1 VALTLSAQGRSLLQR
16 FRETLRE
23 EYREGCR
30 NSQQI
35 PELLERWKTAL
46 RKLPDSEEAQHLR
59 AVGRALEGEVYL
71 KLNREARRH
80 LLTEVGLQI
89 GRLLGDSPGATE
101 LRKVE
106 APSKLSPNINL
117 TTEVTYVKGVGPKM
131 AQLLERINVVTV
143 GDLIGL
149 LPRRWED
156 RTRIVTAA
164 TAEDGEVAVVQGKLG
179 QLGAREPRR
188 GLSIVSCPLYTKD
201 GVVDLIWFNQKWI
214 MSSLKTGLEVSAFGK
229 IEFKYQRPQISSPE
243 LEAADEPFPLAGRWV
258 PVYPATA
265 RMSQRWLRSL
275 MMQIVPNLAP
285 HLPDPIPGWVRQQR
299 GFLDRAAA
307 VLEYHFPTHPVGLSE
322 ARRRLAYEEFFL
334 LQVELAVQR
343 RTRELEPRQTRYD
356 PAMMRPGD
364 FFGLLPFQPTG
375 AQSRVAQEIVGDLQS
390 KVPMNRLLQGDV
402 GSGKTAVA
410 AFAAWAAVKQGY
422 QAAIMA
428 PTEILAEQH
437 YQKLGPLLAP
447 AGIRLGFLSGSM
459 KKKAKDEVK
468 AAIAAQEIDL
478 AVGTHALIQADV
490 EFAKLSLV
498 VVDEQHKFGVLQR
511 TVLRQKGYMNNPD
524 LLVMTATP
532 IPRTLALTVHG
543 ELEVSKLD
551 ELPPGRLPIRSESVP
566 FSKRKKIYEEIKAEL
581 REGRQVYIVCPM
593 IEEAEEGVDKKTADL
608 SSVKAEHKVLAEQ
621 VFQEF
626 SVALLHGRM
635 KATEKEAVMDAFR
648 RGEYQ
653 ILVSTTVIEVGVDVP
668 NATIML
674 VQDADRFGL
683 SQLHQL
689 RGRVGRGGHS
699 SRCIFMSDAKGA
711 DSQRRLKA
719 IAELSD
725 GFDVAEEDL
734 QIRGPGDYF
743 GLRQSGVPDFQV
755 ADLLQDLQLLDWAQK
770 DARLAVERDPDLDHE
785 PALRRQLHLRAERTA
800 ELVH

>member
-1 VALTLSAQGRSLLQR
+1 MTLTAQGRSLLQR
-16 FRETLRE
+16 FREALRE

-30 NSQQI
+30 NSENI
-35 PELLERWKTAL
+35 PELLDRWTTAL
-46 RKLPDSEEAQHLR
+46 RKLPDSEEAQSLR
-59 AVGRALEGEVYL
+59 AVSRNLEGDGYT
-71 KLNREARRH
+71 KRNREARRQA
-80 LLTEVGLQI
+80 LTEVGLRI
-89 GRLLGDSPGATE
+89 GRLLGDAPEVGA
-101 LRKVE
+101 LRQIE
-106 APSKLSPNINL
+106 APKSLGSSVNL
-117 TTEVTYVKGVGPKM
+117 GTEVTYVKGVGPKM
-131 AQLLERINVVTV
+131 ATLLEKIGVVTV

-164 TAEDGEVAVVQGKLG
+164 TAQDGDTVVVQGKLG
-179 QLGAREPRR
+179 KLSTRTPRQ
-188 GLSIVSCPLYTKD
+188 GMSIITCPLYTSD
-201 GVVDLIWFNQKWI
+201 GVVDMIWFNQKWVI
-214 MSSLKTGLEVSAFGK
+214 AQLKTGVEVFAFGK
-229 IEFKYQRPQISSPE
+229 IEEKFQRPQINSPE
-243 LEAADEPFPLAGRWV
+243 IELASEPHRLAGRWV

-265 RMSQRWLRSL
+265 RMSQKWLRSL
-275 MMQIVPNLAP
+275 MLQVVPGLAP
-285 HLPDPIPGWVRQQR
+285 RLPDPIPADLRSRR
-299 GFLDRAAA
+299 GFLDRGAA
-307 VLEYHFPTHPVGLSE
+307 VLEYHFPTHAVGLSE
-322 ARRRLAYEEFFL
+322 ARRRLAYEELFL

-343 RTRELEPRQTRYD
+343 KTRELEPRLTVYK
-356 PAMMRPGD
+356 PSAMRPDD
-364 FFGLLPFQPTG
+364 FFALLPFAPTG
-375 AQSRVAQEIVGDLQS
+375 AQRRVVSEIVEDLQER
-390 KVPMNRLLQGDV
+390 VPMNRLLQGDV

-447 AGIRLGFLSGSM
+447 AGIRLGFLSGSL

-468 AAIAAQEIDL
+468 AALAAHELDL
-478 AVGTHALIQADV
+478 AVGTHALLQPDV
-490 EFAKLSLV
+490 EFARLSLA

-511 TVLRQKGYMNNPD
+511 TLLRQKGYQHNPD

-551 ELPPGRLPIRSESVP
+551 ELPPGRTPIRSESVA

-581 REGRQVYIVCPM
+581 RAGRQAYVVCPM
-593 IEEAEEGVDKKTADL
+593 IDEQTDVEKPTADL
-608 SSVKAEHKVLAEQ
+608 TSVKAEYKVLAEQ
-621 VFQEF
+621 VFTEF
-626 SVALLHGRM
+626 KVGLLHGQM
-635 KATEKEAVMDAFR
+635 KAAEKEGVMELFR
-648 RGEYQ
+648 RGEFHV
-653 ILVSTTVIEVGVDVP
+653 LVATTVIEVGVDVP
-668 NATIML
+668 NATVML

-689 RGRVGRGGHS
+689 RGRVGRGAHS
-699 SRCIFMSDAKGA
+699 SRCIFMADTKSA

-755 ADLLQDLQLLDWAQK
+755 ADLLQDFELLKWATD
-770 DARLAVERDPDLDHE
+770 DARVLVEQDPDLSTE
-785 PALRRQLHLRAERTA
+785 PVLRQSLRIRAERTA

>member
-1 VALTLSAQGRSLLQR
+1 MALSLSPQGRSLLMR

-30 NSQQI
+30 NSEGI
-35 PELLERWKTAL
+35 PDLLERWKTAL
-46 RKLPDSEEAQHLR
+46 RKLPDPDESQHLR
-59 AVGRALEGEVYL
+59 ALGRGLEGEAYTKL
-71 KLNREARRH
+71 KLDARRQ
-80 LLTEVGLQI
+80 LLTEVGLRI
-89 GRLLGDSPGATE
+89 GRLLGDAPEAQK
-101 LRKVE
+101 LRQVQAPQKLDAKV
-106 APSKLSPNINL
+106 NL

-131 AQLLERINVVTV
+131 AGLLERIGVSTV
-143 GDLIGL
+143 GDLINL

-156 RTRIVTAA
+156 RTRMVTAA
-164 TAEDGEVAVVQGKLG
+164 TAVEGETVVVHGTLGKLG
-179 QLGAREPRR
+179 SREPRR
-188 GLSIVSCPLYTKD
+188 GLSIISCPLYTPD

-214 MSSLKTGLEVSAFGK
+214 MSSLKTGLEVYAFGK
-229 IEFKYQRPQISSPE
+229 IEMKYQRPQINSPE
-243 LEAADEPFPLAGRWV
+243 LERADEPHRLAGRWV

-265 RMSQRWLRSL
+265 RMSQKWLRSL
-275 MMQIVPNLAP
+275 MLQVVPSLAP
-285 HLPDPIPGWVRQQR
+285 TLGDPIPAWIRSKH
-299 GFLDRAAA
+299 GFLDRGVA
-307 VLEYHFPTHPVGLSE
+307 VLEYHFPTHAAGLSE
-322 ARRRLAYEEFFL
+322 ARRRLAYEELFL
-334 LQVELAVQR
+334 LQVELAIQR
-343 RTRELEPRQTRYD
+343 RTRELEPRQTVYD
-356 PAMMRPGD
+356 SERMKADD
-364 FFGLLPFQPTG
+364 FFALLPFQPTG
-375 AQSRVAQEIVGDLQS
+375 AQRRVAGEILGDLGS

-410 AFAAWAAVKQGY
+410 AFAAWAAIRQGY

-437 YQKLGPLLAP
+437 YQKLQPLLEP
-447 AGIRLGFLSGSM
+447 AGIRLGFLSGSV
-459 KKKAKDEVK
+459 KKKNKNEVK
-468 AAIAAQEIDL
+468 AALAAQEIDL
-478 AVGTHALIQADV
+478 AVGTHALLQPDV

-511 TVLRQKGYMNNPD
+511 TLLRQKGYKHNPD

-551 ELPPGRLPIRSESVP
+551 ELPPGRLPIRSESVR
-566 FSKRKKIYEEIKAEL
+566 FSKRKKIYEEIKEEL
-581 REGRQVYIVCPM
+581 RAGRQAYVVCPM
-593 IEEAEEGVDKKTADL
+593 IDEQDDVEKPTAELT
-608 SSVKAEHKVLAEQ
+608 SVKAEHKILTEQ
-621 VFQEF
+621 VFSEF
-626 SVALLHGRM
+626 SVGLLHGQM
-635 KATEKEAVMDAFR
+635 KAAEKEAIMEAFR
-648 RGEYQ
+648 RCEFQ
-653 ILVSTTVIEVGVDVP
+653 VLVATTVIEVGVDVP

-689 RGRVGRGGHS
+689 RGRVGRGAHS
-699 SRCIFMSDAKGA
+699 SRCIFMADTKSA

-755 ADLLQDLQLLDWAQK
+755 ADLLQDIELFQWAQK
-770 DARLAVERDPDLDHE
+770 DARAVVESDPELDSE
-785 PALRRQLHLRAERTA
+785 PVLRRNLRLRAERTA